1 MILCWMFYMKNLE
14 LWDNRECREERK
26 HMEYCLFRHGQTN
39 WNVNCIIKSHMDDS
53 GTHFTEA
60 GQEQI
65 KYITELLKNTGIQAV
80 FASDL
85 YRTTETANYI
95 NAYLKVPVFF
105 SERLRGM
112 DMGAFLG
119 KPIEEFLQHEEVRK
133 AFVDYDSPIPGGE
146 SINQLVE
153 RLCGALKGIRDNY
166 SYTRVLV
173 ITHGGT
179 GAIMESLQA
188 GKPVI
193 AVARLSKYGEHV
205 DDHQMEIV
213 DQFTKDNYVIGLHE
227 TNDLEQAVQKGL
239 RFTPAKW
246 NHGKSGLL
254 PAIDHAIED
263 SLICVRCKKS

>member
-39 WNVNCIIKSHMDDS
+39 WNVNGIIKSHMDDS

-65 KYITELLKNTGIQAV
+65 EYITELLKNTGIQAV

-173 ITHGGT
+173 ITHGAAISNIVAYVNHTPYREFDYCYLRLEEDTFSVVET
-179 GAIMESLQA
+179 GRYDELLA
-188 GKPVI
+188 GQGP
-193 AVARLSKYGEHV
+193 S
-205 DDHQMEIV
+205 
-213 DQFTKDNYVIGLHE
+213 
-227 TNDLEQAVQKGL
+227 
-239 RFTPAKW
+239 
-246 NHGKSGLL
+246 
-254 PAIDHAIED
+254 
-263 SLICVRCKKS
+263 